1 VVSLSGSCST
11 GSMTTTVR
19 IFGGVIFGVRILF
32 SGVHGSCNLQC
43 IRSLNMLSYLCLF
56 ELLFT
61 KLYHLMYRTESS
73 VAVAAPVK
81 RGLGKRQALSKV
93 TVKNDTTDHRDCMMD
108 TSINSTKYKQFLG
121 YRSAVQISHAWQS
134 LPLSSSS

>member
-1 VVSLSGSCST
+1 
-11 GSMTTTVR
+11 MTTTVR

-43 IRSLNMLSYLCLF
+43 IRSLNMSSYLCLF
-56 ELLFT
+56 KIPIYET
-61 KLYHLMYRTESS
+61 VYHLMYRTESS

-81 RGLGKRQALSKV
+81 GGLPKRQALSKV

-108 TSINSTKYKQFLG
+108 ASINSGSTSITSY
-121 YRSAVQISHAWQS
+121 SNC
-134 LPLSSSS
+134 